1 MGCDCGVI
9 SCYLSQSFPNA
20 KIMSIDRSQNAIR
33 NAELLANRMK
43 VTNVTFKTCDLKE
56 LNGTFDTVFSMRTV
70 HENYNNGYEEQY
82 DFLIKDLP
90 EQAEMYRE
98 LLRSYC
104 HELKERMTDD
114 GVLISIERIGR
125 DALLLGWMEALHD
138 QDLSFDLDRYTEIK
152 TKEVDEESVFR
163 AFIAFHKSEKADIVS
178 YEWHCACLE

>member
-1 MGCDCGVI
+1 
-9 SCYLSQSFPNA
+9 
-20 KIMSIDRSQNAIR
+20 
-33 NAELLANRMK
+33 
-43 VTNVTFKTCDLKE
+43 
-56 LNGTFDTVFSMRTV
+56 MRTV

-138 QDLSFDLDRYTEIK
+138 QDLSFDLDWYTEIK
-152 TKEVDEESVFR
+152 TKEVDEEDELLKSIYSFLDETR
-163 AFIAFHKSEKADIVS
+163 AKGGTVQK
-178 YEWHCACLE
+178 LQ